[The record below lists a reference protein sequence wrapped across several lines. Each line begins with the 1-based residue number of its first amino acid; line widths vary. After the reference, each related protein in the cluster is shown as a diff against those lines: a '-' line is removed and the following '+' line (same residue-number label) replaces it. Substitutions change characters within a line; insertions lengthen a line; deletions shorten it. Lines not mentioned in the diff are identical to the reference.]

1 MTVVADSERKVMRE
15 VDDLIGMMG
24 LWSFRNKFVSEL
36 STGSRRIVEIATIL
50 AHRPSVLILDE
61 PSSGIAQKETE
72 ALGPLLKQAQNFLQC
87 SMLIIEHDMPLI
99 SGLADHLVALERG
112 TVVTHDA
119 PAEVLRHPQVVESY
133 LGGAEESA
141 LV

>member
-1 MTVVADSERKVMRE
+1 MRE
-15 VDDLIGMMG
+15 VDELIGTMG

-36 STGSRRIVEIATIL
+36 STGSRRIVELATIL

-99 SGLADHLVALERG
+99 SSLADHLVALERG